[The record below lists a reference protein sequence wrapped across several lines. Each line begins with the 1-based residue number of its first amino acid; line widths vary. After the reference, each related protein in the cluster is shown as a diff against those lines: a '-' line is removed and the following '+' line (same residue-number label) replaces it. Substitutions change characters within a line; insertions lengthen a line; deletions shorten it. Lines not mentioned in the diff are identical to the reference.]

1 MVTRPHLYPWQDA
14 AGSLPFIV
22 ILTVF
27 AALGFDMD
35 VPRIFETLQIT
46 QFPGESLVVLVV
58 TFLAVDLA
66 GYVYHRAAHRCHIL
80 WASHMVHHSSEAF
93 TLISS
98 TRQGVVD
105 TMLCGWIFL
114 GPLVLIGFDFVTVCA
129 LQLVLNLYTFVVH
142 SMACGRLG
150 PFEFLFSTPTHH
162 HLHHA
167 KNAPY
172 IDRNYGQILIIWDRM
187 FGTFVKQDDND
198 VPQMGLAIPV
208 TAPHALMF
216 EFVGFGRVIQSVR
229 AARTLKDRFWA
240 VFGTPEFSNRLLAS
254 APQT

>member
-66 GYVYHRAAHRCHIL
+66 GYIYHRAAHRCHIL

-114 GPLVLIGFDFVTVCA
+114 GPLVLIGFDMVTVLPSRIMNCLA
-129 LQLVLNLYTFVVH
+129 VSNVSSSV
-142 SMACGRLG
+142 
-150 PFEFLFSTPTHH
+150 
-162 HLHHA
+162 
-167 KNAPY
+167 
-172 IDRNYGQILIIWDRM
+172 
-187 FGTFVKQDDND
+187 
-198 VPQMGLAIPV
+198 AIPRMSS
-208 TAPHALMF
+208 TNCMRGT
-216 EFVGFGRVIQSVR
+216 GFM
-229 AARTLKDRFWA
+229 K
-240 VFGTPEFSNRLLAS
+240 
-254 APQT
+254 